1 MPGPDSPPDSP
12 DQRFPVRGAVTV
24 PIHKEPLVI
33 APLLE
38 TLLARESADSSA
50 LESAFHRILSGES
63 DIAQTAGLLVALR
76 VREPDAPMLAACAR
90 ALRTHRKAVVSQVR
104 PLVDTCGTGGDKSG
118 TFNISTASAL
128 VVAAAGGAVAKHGN
142 RSVSSITGSA
152 DVLEACGAPLHLEP
166 DQASRILDATGFV
179 FLFAPAF
186 HPAMAHVGPARRA
199 LGIRTLFNVLG
210 PLANPALAERQLIGV
225 YDPALTETV
234 ARALAEL
241 GSVSALVVHC
251 EGLDEIGLHAPTR
264 GHALYDGEIRPV
276 EIRTTEL
283 GLREASIE
291 DLRGGATSQNTEILR
306 AVLSGQDEGPKR
318 DVVAANAGAALT
330 VAGLAPDLES
340 GVRTALDALA
350 SGRAL
355 RTLERYVET
364 SVRMTGA

>member
-1 MPGPDSPPDSP
+1 M
-12 DQRFPVRGAVTV
+12 
-24 PIHKEPLVI
+24 I

-38 TLLARESADSSA
+38 TLLSGESADSGA
-50 LESAFHRILSGES
+50 LESALHRILSGES
-63 DIAQTAGLLVALR
+63 DVAQTAGLLVALR
-76 VREPDAPMLAACAR
+76 VSKPDAATLAACAR
-90 ALRTHRKAVVSQVR
+90 ALRSHRKAVMSQVR

-142 RSVSSITGSA
+142 RSISSITGSA

-166 DQASRILDATGFV
+166 GQASRILDSTGFV

-225 YDPALTETV
+225 YDPSLTETV
-234 ARALAEL
+234 AGALAEL
-241 GSVSALVVHC
+241 GSASALVVHC
-251 EGLDEIGLHAPTR
+251 DGLDEIGLHATTR
-264 GHALYDGEIRPV
+264 GHSLSDGEVRPV
-276 EIRTTEL
+276 EIRVSEL
-283 GLREASIE
+283 GLRAASIDE
-291 DLRGGATSQNTEILR
+291 LRGGGTTENAQILR
-306 AVLSGQDEGPKR
+306 AVLSGKDQGPKR

-330 VAGLAPDLES
+330 VAGLAPDLET
-340 GVRTALDALA
+340 GVRTALATLS

-364 SVRMTGA
+364 SMRMTGMHVA

>member
-1 MPGPDSPPDSP
+1 M
-12 DQRFPVRGAVTV
+12 
-24 PIHKEPLVI
+24 I

-38 TLLARESADSSA
+38 TLLSGEAADSGA
-50 LESAFHRILSGES
+50 LETALHRILAGEA
-63 DIAQTAGLLVALR
+63 DVAQTAGLLVALR
-76 VREPDAPMLAACAR
+76 INEPDAATLAACAR
-90 ALRTHRKAVVSQVR
+90 ALRGHRKAVMSQVR

-166 DQASRILDATGFV
+166 GQASRILDSTGFV

-210 PLANPALAERQLIGV
+210 PLANPALADRQLIGV
-225 YDPALTETV
+225 YDPSLTETV
-234 ARALAEL
+234 AGALAEL
-241 GSVSALVVHC
+241 GSASALVVHC
-251 EGLDEIGLHAPTR
+251 EGLDEIGLHATTR
-264 GHALYDGEIRPV
+264 GHALNDGKVTPV
-276 EIRTTEL
+276 EIRVSEL

-291 DLRGGATSQNTEILR
+291 ELRGGATSENMEILR
-306 AVLSGQDEGPKR
+306 AVLSGEDEGPKR

-330 VAGLAPDLES
+330 VAGLAPDLQA
-340 GVRTALDALA
+340 GVRTALETLTA
-350 SGRAL
+350 GRAL

-364 SVRMTGA
+364 SMRMTGMSVA

>member
-1 MPGPDSPPDSP
+1 M
-12 DQRFPVRGAVTV
+12 
-24 PIHKEPLVI
+24 I

-38 TLLARESADSSA
+38 TLLSGKAADSGA
-50 LESAFHRILSGES
+50 LETALHRILAGEA
-63 DIAQTAGLLVALR
+63 DVAQTAGLLVALR
-76 VREPDAPMLAACAR
+76 INEPDAATLAACAR
-90 ALRTHRKAVVSQVR
+90 ALRGHRKAVMSQVR

-166 DQASRILDATGFV
+166 GQASRILDSTGFV

-210 PLANPALAERQLIGV
+210 PLANPALADRQLIGV
-225 YDPALTETV
+225 YDPSLTETV
-234 ARALAEL
+234 AGALSPNSGLLRRSSCTAK
-241 GSVSALVVHC
+241 GWTKSAFMPPPGATRSGDGKVS
-251 EGLDEIGLHAPTR
+251 
-264 GHALYDGEIRPV
+264 PV
-276 EIRTTEL
+276 EIRVSEL

-291 DLRGGATSQNTEILR
+291 ELRGGGTSENAEILR
-306 AVLSGQDEGPKR
+306 AVLSGEDEGPKR

-330 VAGLAPDLES
+330 VAGLAPDLQA
-340 GVRTALDALA
+340 GVKTALETLA

-364 SVRMTGA
+364 SMRMTGMNVA

>member
-1 MPGPDSPPDSP
+1 M
-12 DQRFPVRGAVTV
+12 
-24 PIHKEPLVI
+24 I

-38 TLLARESADSSA
+38 TLLSRESADSGA
-50 LESAFHRILSGES
+50 LESALHRILSGES
-63 DIAQTAGLLVALR
+63 DVAQTAGLLVALR
-76 VREPDAPMLAACAR
+76 VSEPDSATLAACAR
-90 ALRTHRKAVVSQVR
+90 ALRSHRKAVISQVR

-142 RSVSSITGSA
+142 RSVSSTTGSA

-166 DQASRILDATGFV
+166 GQASRILDSTGFV

-234 ARALAEL
+234 AGALAEL
-241 GSVSALVVHC
+241 GSASALVVHC
-251 EGLDEIGLHAPTR
+251 DGLDEIGLHATTR
-264 GHALYDGEIRPV
+264 GHALSEGEVRPV
-276 EIRTTEL
+276 EIRVSEL
-283 GLREASIE
+283 GLQEAPIE
-291 DLRGGATSQNTEILR
+291 ELRGGGTAENATILR
-306 AVLSGQDEGPKR
+306 AVLSGKDQGPKR

-330 VAGLAPDLES
+330 VAGLAPDLET
-340 GVRTALDALA
+340 GVRTALDTLS

-364 SVRMTGA
+364 SMRMTGMNVA